1 MSGPTMQKIT
11 EALSRRWNAWRA
23 TRTQGADL
31 ACCDGAEVDR
41 MAQDLGLSPEELK
54 LLASRDPGSADL
66 LYRRLA
72 LLGMDAETIKATLPQ
87 VMRDMQRCCSDCAQ
101 KGRCVHDLD
110 AGTGPR
116 MPDYCPNAETLA
128 AVAIMKA
135 R

>member
-1 MSGPTMQKIT
+1 MSGPTMQRIT

-23 TRTQGADL
+23 TRAQGADL
-31 ACCDGAEVDR
+31 AYCDGAEVGR
-41 MAQDLGLSPEELK
+41 IAQDLGLSAEELK

-72 LLGMDAETIKATLPQ
+72 LLGMDTAKIKAALPQ
-87 VMRDMQRCCSDCAQ
+87 VLRDMQRCCSECNQ
-101 KGRCVHDLD
+101 KGRCVHDLE
-110 AGTGPR
+110 AGTGPL